1 MFPVVQEAGLG
12 LLAYSPLDA
21 GYLAPGRT
29 VEPGSPLARLVQVL
43 DEVASGLRESRAAVC
58 VAWVLT
64 HPEVTSVLG
73 GAESPAHVD
82 EHLAGTRLA
91 LPADPLAALNAASA
105 AYRQE
110 YTAEAQS
117 A

>member
-1 MFPVVQEAGLG
+1 M
-12 LLAYSPLDA
+12 
-21 GYLAPGRT
+21 
-29 VEPGSPLARLVQVL
+29 QVL
-43 DEVASGLRESRAAVC
+43 DEVADGLRVSRAAVC

-91 LPADPLAALNAASA
+91 LPADAA
-105 AYRQE
+105 RPP
-110 YTAEAQS
+110 
-117 A
+117 